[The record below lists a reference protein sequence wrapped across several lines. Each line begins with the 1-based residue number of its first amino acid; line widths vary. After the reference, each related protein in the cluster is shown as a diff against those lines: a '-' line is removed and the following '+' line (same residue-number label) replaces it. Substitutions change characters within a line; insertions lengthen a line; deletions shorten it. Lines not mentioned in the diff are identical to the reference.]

1 MIGPTTSDSYFY
13 LFNIVFIPRVDK
25 NIIKNIACT

>member
-1 MIGPTTSDSYFY
+1 MIDPETLDSYFY
-13 LFNIVFIPRVDK
+13 FFNIVFIPRVDK